1 MIWANETLPYL
12 GIINFI
18 GCIILFRII
27 IEFMQVSQ
35 INHTVF
41 PYKNNLKW
49 LLVLVGGVLS
59 LLLPNTWYFSV
70 SFLVTLIA
78 FKITRRQRAQFMNT
92 QSFYKIYKYLQI
104 QLETGA
110 RPEEIFKSLYRVVD
124 YPAFRASLLQFSVII
139 SQSHDVHQG
148 LNYLKNILKD
158 QEGKLFISI
167 TENLAFSGG
176 EHETF
181 SRLNHLLFQ
190 KYLSNIREST
200 KKIKRMYL
208 YSVILFTLLV
218 SVMLL
223 MPLIDQMLRS
233 AQMIFN

>member
-1 MIWANETLPYL
+1 MIQEIETMPYI

-18 GCIILFRII
+18 GCIILYKLMAEI
-27 IEFMQVSQ
+27 MQVSQ
-35 INHTVF
+35 INHTRI
-41 PYKNNLKW
+41 PYKKQLKG
-49 LLVLVGGVLS
+49 LLILIGVGMS
-59 LLLPNTWYFSV
+59 LILPNTWYFTV
-70 SFLVTLIA
+70 SLFATIA
-78 FKITRRQRAQFMNT
+78 VFKISQQQRAQFMTT

-110 RPEEIFKSLYRVVD
+110 RPEEIFKALYRVVD
-124 YPAFRASLLQFSVII
+124 YPPFRATLLQFSVII

-148 LNYLKNILKD
+148 LNYLKSRLKD

-190 KYLSNIREST
+190 KYLSNIRERT
-200 KKIKRMYL
+200 KKIKRLYL

-218 SVMLL
+218 SIMLL
-223 MPLIDQMLRS
+223 MPLIDQMLKS